1 MVELSDPKGPYQ
13 EGISNSIFII
23 PGIIVVIF
31 VGTYSSVW
39 VANLTVNNWT
49 VNNCIN
55 DHSNSIK
62 FAYDTIVAP
71 VLTISDTSVTTGN

>member
-39 VANLTVNNWT
+39 VANLTVNN
-49 VNNCIN
+49 CIN